1 MQNDQGRERL
11 LRRWHLSRDL
21 EEVREWR
28 GEGNIPCRGKSM
40 GRGSEAAVCLSKARV
55 ARAKGKG

>member
-1 MQNDQGRERL
+1 MQNDQGREDL

-28 GEGNIPCRGKSM
+28 GKGNIPCRGNSV
-40 GRGSEAAVCLSKARV
+40 GRDSEAAVCLSKARV